1 VKASL
6 VLPSVKPM
14 LRVSPGTPGTR
25 SVMLVL
31 LELVGRFER
40 VVATAI
46 VPISPYLG
54 LDCFRY
60 VRIAIES

>member
-14 LRVSPGTPGTR
+14 LRVSPGTTGTGN
-25 SVMLVL
+25 VMLVL
-31 LELVGRFER
+31 LELVGKFER

-54 LDCFRY
+54 TGLF
-60 VRIAIES
+60 